1 MQITE
6 LDKFRL
12 EDAVKFNDEL
22 NPLLFD
28 GTKLKPNIKKQL
40 EIIADDF
47 IEFMGIPNL
56 AIEDIIITGSNVAYT
71 YTPHSDLDL
80 HILIDFSQLP
90 DNEVYQELF
99 KAKKSLYNDTYD
111 ITVRDIP
118 VELYVQDTAQPHVSL
133 GEYSVL
139 RDKMTRIPTKK
150 RANFD
155 QADAALKFERL
166 EEFIL
171 EALKQQDK
179 EKVEKAIDIVKR
191 YRQAG
196 LDKHGEFGPENLAFK
211 AARSRG
217 YFQALFDL
225 RNELRSKE
233 LSIEEELLRRTFEES
248 HGIEKLDA
256 PTPSVD
262 ELCQKYNVNRREV
275 LQQLDKGI
283 KVENEHTSDK
293 AKAREIALDH
303 LGEKLDYYDL
313 LAKFDESLLYRPD
326 QKYDEFGMPDYSD
339 YLKAISGVVK
349 KGYTRAEIIRFLQ
362 YHFDVDARDSR
373 ELIKRWEMINQHRI
387 GNNPKIKSIY
397 KEGASGYIPSEAE
410 KDDPRFK
417 MALTVDIKP
426 DTMQKNAKKLGWNIK
441 RDGRPPLLRPKK

>member
-99 KAKKSLYNDTYD
+99 KAKKSLNNDTYD

-196 LDKHGEFGPENLAFK
+196 LDKHGEFGPEN
-211 AARSRG
+211 
-217 YFQALFDL
+217 
-225 RNELRSKE
+225 
-233 LSIEEELLRRTFEES
+233 
-248 HGIEKLDA
+248 
-256 PTPSVD
+256 
-262 ELCQKYNVNRREV
+262 
-275 LQQLDKGI
+275 
-283 KVENEHTSDK
+283 
-293 AKAREIALDH
+293 
-303 LGEKLDYYDL
+303 
-313 LAKFDESLLYRPD
+313 
-326 QKYDEFGMPDYSD
+326 
-339 YLKAISGVVK
+339 
-349 KGYTRAEIIRFLQ
+349 
-362 YHFDVDARDSR
+362 
-373 ELIKRWEMINQHRI
+373 
-387 GNNPKIKSIY
+387 
-397 KEGASGYIPSEAE
+397 
-410 KDDPRFK
+410 
-417 MALTVDIKP
+417 
-426 DTMQKNAKKLGWNIK
+426 
-441 RDGRPPLLRPKK
+441 